1 MPEIAVQNVMA
12 FVRDEGIS
20 VGILAKRNRSSQSG
34 DSLRDHRLRKR
45 DHFHRERKFP
55 QHTYLLGGI
64 SDDDKLLRS
73 GGDHLLPQQRATP
86 ALDQAKCGIK
96 FISAVD

>member
-34 DSLRDHRLRKR
+34 DSLRDHRLRQAQELPGLGDALTDGLIR
-45 DHFHRERKFP
+45 FH
-55 QHTYLLGGI
+55 
-64 SDDDKLLRS
+64 
-73 GGDHLLPQQRATP
+73 
-86 ALDQAKCGIK
+86 
-96 FISAVD
+96 VV